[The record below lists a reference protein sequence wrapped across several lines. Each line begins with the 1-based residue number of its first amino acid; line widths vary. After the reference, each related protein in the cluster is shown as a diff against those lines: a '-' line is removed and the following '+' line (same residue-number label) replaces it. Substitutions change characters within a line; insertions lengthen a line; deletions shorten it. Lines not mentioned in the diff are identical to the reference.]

1 MRKTAVLLALM
12 AMSMS
17 DVFAATGKIV
27 TTNYVDGAM
36 NAAVTSAVTSAN
48 TYTDTEIGKIETGIA
63 SDLAGYVKTDDFD
76 TFKTANTSAIGA
88 AKLEAVGTAA
98 NDATTKAG
106 KALTDAK
113 AYTDTKVGNLGTSAD
128 VVSYVDAK
136 TSGIAKEA
144 DLTTLQNTVDGHT
157 TSITNLTNNKLDKST
172 YNTDKATFETINGA
186 AGKYEPILDA
196 AERAAITSG
205 ITAAKVADIATAKQ
219 VAENAV
225 NIANA
230 AGVTAGEAKTTAEGA
245 VDTANEAKTAA
256 GQAKTT
262 ANGAVTT
269 ANAAKSTAD
278 TAKSTADAAKTAA
291 DTATTNV
298 TNLTTTVNGHTTS
311 IGALESGKLNVVPA
325 TSVTTDGQY
334 VLTMKKS
341 GETMTYAWELVTR
354 SEGK

>member
-1 MRKTAVLLALM
+1 
-12 AMSMS
+12 
-17 DVFAATGKIV
+17 
-27 TTNYVDGAM
+27 M

-48 TYTDTEIGKIETGIA
+48 TYTDTEIGKIQSGVA
-63 SDLAGYVKTDDFD
+63 SDLAGYVKTGDFN

-113 AYTDTKVGNLGTSAD
+113 AYTDTKVGNLGTSSD

-219 VAENAV
+219 VAEN
-225 NIANA
+225 
-230 AGVTAGEAKTTAEGA
+230 
-245 VDTANEAKTAA
+245 
-256 GQAKTT
+256 QL
-262 ANGAVTT
+262 
-269 ANAAKSTAD
+269 
-278 TAKSTADAAKTAA
+278 ADARDGLYVQHKQLRYNLSSAYEDFDTQKMNIDVSQRVFNSVVNKFEYGYASSMELTNASTTFLTAQS
-291 DTATTNV
+291 DYIKSIL
-298 TNLTTTVNGHTTS
+298 NLVEAQIN
-311 IGALESGKLNVVPA
+311 LKKLLN
-325 TSVTTDGQY
+325 
-334 VLTMKKS
+334 K
-341 GETMTYAWELVTR
+341 
-354 SEGK
+354 